1 MMRIPP
7 SPPRI
12 VMSGTFTVQ
21 RLEMRIPGTEPSSSQ
36 AVACRST
43 SPMMRWPAPATQRSA
58 AAWKTSVPTIRGMV
72 SG

>member
-1 MMRIPP
+1 MIRIPP
-7 SPPRI
+7 RPPRI
-12 VMSGTFTVQ
+12 VRSGTFTVQ

-43 SPMMRWPAPATQRSA
+43 SPMIRWPTPATQSSA
-58 AAWKTSVPTIRGMV
+58 AAWKMSVPTIRGIV